1 VSLPRRGPVDRLAAF
16 AALAGIAFYRA
27 VLAPILGGGCRFS
40 PSCSRYAEE
49 AIRTHGGR
57 RGARLAAGR
66 LLRCRPGC
74 AGGEDPV
81 PPAS

>member
-1 VSLPRRGPVDRLAAF
+1 VTSSRRGPFDRIAAF
-16 AALAGIAFYRA
+16 AGLAGIAFYRA
-27 VLAPILGGGCRFS
+27 VLAPLLGGGCRFT

-49 AIRTHGGR
+49 AIRTHGGW

-74 AGGEDPV
+74 AGGTDPV
-81 PPAS
+81 PP